1 LKVWGRQKGSTS
13 NDQASAPVQVD
24 EIDDTYLHPTT
35 RQHVKEDLVTVSE
48 RTSGPVIVLDV
59 KGALTLTDGAD
70 LLRDKVRS
78 LLQQGLKHMLVN
90 LGQVPYMDSGG
101 LGELVQSYA
110 TVTRQGG
117 QLKLLNTTQRI
128 NDLLVITKLS
138 TIFDLFDNEAA
149 AVRSFT

>member
-1 LKVWGRQKGSTS
+1 M
-13 NDQASAPVQVD
+13 
-24 EIDDTYLHPTT
+24 
-35 RQHVKEDLVTVSE
+35 TVSE

-59 KGALTLTDGAD
+59 KGALTLPDGAD

-90 LGQVPYMDSGG
+90 LGEVPYMDSGG

-138 TIFDLFDNEAA
+138 TVFDLFDNEAA